1 MERKDGYHELVTD
14 LTAVDLWDKF
24 TLTLASQ
31 KTIQKDYSLE
41 DKNDLICKAINLLEQ
56 ITKKSFAYHLKIE
69 KFIPMGAG
77 LGGGSSNAAAILFA
91 FNQIF
96 NLQFSLKELA
106 RLGEKLGADVPFF
119 LHQKQLRMGGKGAEI
134 IKKIKIPDYPLLILL
149 PEFQSNT
156 YDAYQSYKQSNIP
169 VNPSQKINY
178 SPTNIPVN
186 PSQKIN
192 YSPTNI
198 PVNPSQKINYSPTN
212 IPVNPSQKI
221 NYSPTNIPVNP
232 SQKINYSPTE
242 LKNFSVSNN
251 DLYSAVLKIHPTLKQ
266 HLQILETTQ
275 PLATQMSGSGSSLF
289 AIYENT
295 AIRNNAYNSLQNS
308 KPEKR
313 EQKNPSSKKTEQPF
327 TLYKTQILPT
337 FDFFNKP

>member
-1 MERKDGYHELVTD
+1 MKTIKKEYRFYSPAKINLNLHILATRKDGYHELVTD

-24 TLTLASQ
+24 TFTLASQ
-31 KTIQKDYSLE
+31 KTIQKDYYLE

-56 ITKKSFAYHLKIE
+56 ITKKSFTYHLKIE

-119 LHQKQLRMGGKGAEI
+119 LHQKQLRMGGKGVEI

-156 YDAYQSYKQSNIP
+156 YDAYQCYKQSNIP
-169 VNPSQKINY
+169 VSPAQKINY
-178 SPTNIPVN
+178 SPP
-186 PSQKIN
+186 
-192 YSPTNI
+192 
-198 PVNPSQKINYSPTN
+198 
-212 IPVNPSQKI
+212 
-221 NYSPTNIPVNP
+221 
-232 SQKINYSPTE
+232 E
-242 LKNFSVSNN
+242 LKNFSVPNN
-251 DLYSAVLKIHPTLKQ
+251 DLYSAVLKIHPTLKH
-266 HLQILETTQ
+266 HLQTLENTH

-308 KPEKR
+308 KTEKR
-313 EQKNPSSKKTEQPF
+313 EQKNPSSKKLEQPF
-327 TLYKTQILPT
+327 SLYKTQILPT
-337 FDFFNKP
+337 FNFFNKNQS